1 MKFLDGYISMAEYN
15 AMSLFEAIAEPNRRR
30 LLDLL
35 RAGERPAGDLVEAT
49 GLSQPGVSKHLKLLR
64 EAGLVSMRPDGQ
76 RRLYRLE
83 AAKLAALDEWLKPFR
98 QFWAE
103 RLDALDDHLEKEQ

>member
-1 MKFLDGYISMAEYN
+1 LFKNIFPMTP
-15 AMSLFEAIAEPNRRR
+15 FEAIAEPRRR
-30 LLDLL
+30 QILDLL
-35 RAGERPAGDLVEAT
+35 RAGERPAGDLVVAT

-83 AAKLAALDEWLKPFR
+83 PESLADLDAWLQPFR
-98 QFWAE
+98 RFWAE
-103 RLDALDDHLEKEQ
+103 RLDALDDHLENEQ

>member
-1 MKFLDGYISMAEYN
+1 MTP
-15 AMSLFEAIAEPNRRR
+15 FEAIAEPNRRR
-30 LLDLL
+30 LLELL
-35 RAGERPAGDLVEAT
+35 RAGELPAGDLVEAT

-83 AAKLAALDEWLKPFR
+83 SRNLAPLDDWLRPFR
-98 QFWAE
+98 QFWSA